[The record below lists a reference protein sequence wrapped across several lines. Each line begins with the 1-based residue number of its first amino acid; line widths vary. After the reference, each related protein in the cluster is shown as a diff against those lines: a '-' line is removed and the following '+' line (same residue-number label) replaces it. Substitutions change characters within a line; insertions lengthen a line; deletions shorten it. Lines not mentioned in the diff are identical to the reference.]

1 MNNPQ
6 PKPIKVY
13 VTEYALTSGVFLMEA
28 RISECGRFVTGKI
41 PRGEMAFEVL
51 LWDKTFTIGKSAFFN
66 LEEAKADFE
75 KRKASSIKSTEKKL
89 QRLKNLEFSFWV

>member
-28 RISECGRFVTGKI
+28 RISECGRFVSGKT
-41 PRGEMAFEVL
+41 PQGEYHN
-51 LWDKTFTIGKSAFFN
+51 TFTIGKSAFFN

>member
-6 PKPIKVY
+6 PEPVKVY
-13 VTEYALTSGVFLMEA
+13 VTKYVLTSGVFLMEA

-41 PRGEMAFEVL
+41 PQGVHYT
-51 LWDKTFTIGKSAFFN
+51 TFTIGKSAFFN

-75 KRKASSIKSTEKKL
+75 KRKASSIKSTKKKL

>member
-6 PKPIKVY
+6 PEPVKVY
-13 VTEYALTSGVFLMEA
+13 VTKYVLTSGVFLMEA
-28 RISECGRFVTGKI
+28 RISECGLFVTGKI
-41 PRGEMAFEVL
+41 PQGGYYT
-51 LWDKTFTIGKSAFFN
+51 TFTIGKSAFFN

-75 KRKASSIKSTEKKL
+75 KRKASSIKSTKKKL